1 MCLVIVIWLGVVHTI
16 TITTTIILNGSMTDL
31 DGVTFTAG
39 VAVGGI
45 TDFIAVITVTQ
56 TWFITDRYSVKFRL
70 MMRLSS
76 PPLMAQTGA
85 VRKSGGSFHRLLA
98 GFSFYTHS

>member
-45 TDFIAVITVTQ
+45 IDFIAVITVTQ

-70 MMRLSS
+70 MRLGA

-85 VRKSGGSFHRLLA
+85 VRKSGGSFHRLVA
-98 GFSFYTHS
+98 GFSLYTHS